1 MLRSDETLHAGQ
13 GDGVVI
19 PIRPPQAEPS
29 TWPPQPL
36 RGHRSRFAELTSQ
49 DFRNEAQRYRAMAG
63 DAPMGWIQNEFIRIA
78 AGLDRVA
85 DEKEATEKMRPR
97 NLAEFT
103 PDQLHGLERAYRDLG
118 ASATTDWT
126 RRSFDRIADELAR
139 RAGAVIAVGA
149 RP

>member
-1 MLRSDETLHAGQ
+1 MPRSDETLHARQ

-19 PIRPPQAEPS
+19 PIDPPRPERNVRPP
-29 TWPPQPL
+29 PPQQ
-36 RGHRSRFAELTSQ
+36 RRRSRFAELTSK
-49 DFRNEAQRYRAMAG
+49 DFRNEAQQYRAMAA
-63 DAPMGWIQNEFIRIA
+63 DAPMGWIPNEFIRIA

-85 DEKEATEKMRPR
+85 DEKEATERMRPR

-139 RAGAVIAVGA
+139 RAGAY
-149 RP
+149 P